1 MTAKGEIKGQG
12 IKNGNDYYTQ
22 LRYSIAEKLMADSGK
37 PGQMTPAIGKE
48 TDRLLAEK
56 VREAMSLSENEKIP
70 PVEAMKRVTDAAM
83 KEAEKAVGPKKDPNI
98 EKINELRAAVFPP
111 DRAISFAS
119 EADGSIKF
127 TSKSSTGESYIYLTE
142 AEAIDALAI
151 LNAEVVGKKGMYEG
165 QQARNLEKTSAV
177 LKEAQKA
184 AGFKKDPNVE
194 KITALRAAVFPP
206 EHSISFSSDGPGKVK
221 FTSKSSTGES
231 YIYMTE
237 AEARAALDIVR
248 QEIVGKKGMY
258 EGKQLEKLEKIEGVL
273 NEADKKLNDPMKLS
287 QTKSPEEYAK
297 YMAKASE
304 DPAKPTGVL
313 VEGFTPSTGA
323 RGDAKTTEAG
333 RFA

>member
-127 TSKSSTGESYIYLTE
+127 TSKSSTGESYIY
-142 AEAIDALAI
+142 
-151 LNAEVVGKKGMYEG
+151 
-165 QQARNLEKTSAV
+165 
-177 LKEAQKA
+177 
-184 AGFKKDPNVE
+184 
-194 KITALRAAVFPP
+194 
-206 EHSISFSSDGPGKVK
+206 
-221 FTSKSSTGES
+221 
-231 YIYMTE
+231 MTE